1 MKWKKLVRNLLIT
14 VGICFAFFA
23 TVEAVTD
30 WSVLTNVKVT
40 QDLSVGDSLGVADDI
55 IVGDSLYAA
64 GGINSGAAVTAV
76 TSLNADDCFLADSLS
91 ALGGIYSGAAVTAV
105 TSINAADGIF
115 SDSVE
120 VQGGLYS
127 TVGIYTGAAVTA
139 VTSLNADDCFLADS
153 LSALGGIYSGVDV
166 TAVGAIKAATG
177 AISTDLVVTNDLRID
192 GMITVD
198 GTTEQ
203 YMSGTYSFNLADPDS
218 NEIIGVFKPKNAITL
233 VSVEAFEV
241 LGDTA
246 SITLLY
252 TATAT
257 SGVIVIG
264 ETDSTM
270 TAYVPYQTTVDIDLA
285 AAQACTLKY
294 KSALGLSTPNADITV
309 QVHYVPTDD

>member
-64 GGINSGAAVTAV
+64 GGIR
-76 TSLNADDCFLADSLS
+76 
-91 ALGGIYSGAAVTAV
+91 SGAAVTAV

-120 VQGGLYS
+120 VTGGLYS
-127 TVGIYTGAAVTA
+127 AASIYTGAAVTA

-153 LSALGGIYSGVDV
+153 LAALGGIYSGVDV
-166 TAVGAIKAATG
+166 TAVGAINAATG
-177 AISTDLVVTNDLRID
+177 AISTDLVVTNNIRVD
-192 GMITVD
+192 GMITVG

-203 YMSGTYSFNLADPDS
+203 YMSGTYNFYLLDPDS
-218 NEIIGVFKPKNAITL
+218 NDILGVIKPKTAITL
-233 VSVEAFEV
+233 VSVEAFTV
-241 LGDTA
+241 LTDTSA
-246 SITLLY
+246 SLMNVM
-252 TATAT
+252 ATAT
-257 SGVIVIG
+257 TASVRLGAVADSQIV
-264 ETDSTM
+264 
-270 TAYVPYQTTVDIDLA
+270 AYVPYQTTVDVDLA
-285 AAQACTLKY
+285 AAQACTLLFWGPAIATTANE
-294 KSALGLSTPNADITV
+294 ALTV
-309 QVHYVPTDD
+309 HVHYVPTDD